1 VGGVQLTASQTRI
14 TLQLTGIEEYMS
26 QIKVTCD
33 KHGIDSLLGFRSYA
47 NTREAELKAAC
58 RSLQDAL
65 SASQDQNQALTL
77 DVASLQ
83 DRLVHCRNC
92 EWLSCLSTTL
102 LQSACDDTRPKLN

>member
-1 VGGVQLTASQTRI
+1 
-14 TLQLTGIEEYMS
+14 MS

-65 SASQDQNQALTL
+65 SASQDQSVRLW
-77 DVASLQ
+77 DVRAGGGAAI
-83 DRLVHCRNC
+83 
-92 EWLSCLSTTL
+92 
-102 LQSACDDTRPKLN
+102 QSATAFRAGADSPGR